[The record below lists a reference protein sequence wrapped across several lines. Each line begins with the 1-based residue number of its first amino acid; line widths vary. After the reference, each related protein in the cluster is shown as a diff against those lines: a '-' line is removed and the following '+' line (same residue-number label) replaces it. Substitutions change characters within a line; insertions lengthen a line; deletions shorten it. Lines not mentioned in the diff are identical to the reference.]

1 MGAGPTR
8 AGSYAARRLRARPG
22 RHLRLPRAGAA
33 RQTGRMS
40 RLASARNIAD
50 LRALARARLPRMVF
64 DYIDGG
70 ADDELTL
77 RRNEARLADI
87 ELIWD
92 ALVDVSA
99 VDTGATL
106 MGERM
111 ALPFFISPTA
121 ASRLFH
127 PRGGEIAVARAAH
140 KAGVAYACST
150 LASTTL
156 EDIAAAAPNGP
167 KWFQVYVWKDRG
179 LVEEMLAR
187 ARAAG
192 FGAIILTVDVPVAG
206 NRERDYANRFTIP
219 PKVNWSTATQTLAR
233 PGYLWD
239 LMTTPR
245 IGAANFAHIKIN
257 GGLMQFINA
266 QFDRSVSWDD
276 ARWLREQW
284 GGKFAVKGLSTPDDA
299 RRAVAIGADVV
310 WVSNHGGR
318 QLGVAPATIDTLPAI
333 AEAVRGDAEIV
344 FDGGVRRGTD
354 VVKALALGANAVA
367 LGRAY
372 LWGLA
377 AGGQAGVTRALS
389 LMEEELRRAM
399 ALLGRTSIGALTREL
414 VFSRTL

>member
-1 MGAGPTR
+1 V
-8 AGSYAARRLRARPG
+8 
-22 RHLRLPRAGAA
+22 
-33 RQTGRMS
+33 S
-40 RLASARNIAD
+40 RLARARNIAD

-77 RRNEARLADI
+77 RRNEARLGDI
-87 ELIWD
+87 ELTWD
-92 ALVDVSA
+92 TLVDVA
-99 VDTGATL
+99 AIDTGAML

-111 ALPFFISPTA
+111 TVPFFISPTA

-140 KAGVAYACST
+140 AAGVAYACST
-150 LASTTL
+150 LASTTI
-156 EDIAAAAPNGP
+156 EAIAAAAPSGP
-167 KWFQVYVWKDRG
+167 KWFQVYVWKDRA
-179 LVEEMLAR
+179 LVSETLAR

-192 FGAIILTVDVPVAG
+192 FSAVILTVDVPVAG

-219 PKVNWSTATQTLAR
+219 PKLNWRTATQALAR
-233 PGYLWD
+233 PAYLWD

-245 IGAANFAHIKIN
+245 IGAANFEHVKIA
-257 GGLMQFINA
+257 GGVMQFIDA
-266 QFDRSVSWDD
+266 QFDRSVSWED

-284 GGKFAVKGLSTPDDA
+284 GGKFAVKGLSTPGDA
-299 RRAVAIGADVV
+299 RRAIAIGADVV

-318 QLGVAPATIDTLPAI
+318 QLGAAPATIDTLPAI
-333 AEAVRGDAEIV
+333 VEAVRGEAEIV

-354 VVKALALGANAVA
+354 IVKALALGADAVA

-377 AGGQAGVTRALS
+377 AGGEAGVARALA
-389 LMEEELRRAM
+389 LMQEELRRAM
-399 ALLGRTSIGALTREL
+399 ALLGRASIGALTREL
-414 VFSRTL
+414 VFRRTL